1 MNWRSIPAMS
11 RIAALD
17 KDALYYPYV
26 HITDVNWLKAT
37 LLCFPNVR
45 RMVPTNYMPDDSD
58 EIREFC
64 HTQGPRGDA
73 LLTSVNLFSEAA
85 TSAERDLLGKLKQND
100 AFIRRKYSRRRTI
113 AQLGEEAGMFRLHD
127 EKIVPELYSYLMEGG
142 QDSLAWW
149 AERPKDRPVFR
160 HRRGQW

>member
-142 QDSLAWW
+142 QDSLAW
-149 AERPKDRPVFR
+149 
-160 HRRGQW
+160 